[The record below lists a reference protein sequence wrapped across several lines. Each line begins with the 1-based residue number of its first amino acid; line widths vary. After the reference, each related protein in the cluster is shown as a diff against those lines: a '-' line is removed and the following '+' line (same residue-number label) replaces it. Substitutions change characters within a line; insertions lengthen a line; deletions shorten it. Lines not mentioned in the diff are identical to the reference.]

1 MIHMKITWLIATIGI
16 FTLMIIVGG
25 SYLLLTRGTMSNN
38 KQHMGSMMNG
48 GNTTTNQNMMEGMGH
63 GASVD
68 LKSTEEKERRLNIP
82 KILKADRETK
92 NSIQYTIVA
101 KQGETKFFRDA
112 KKN

>member
-1 MIHMKITWLIATIGI
+1 MKITWLIATIGI

-38 KQHMGSMMNG
+38 KQRMGSMMNG

>member
-1 MIHMKITWLIATIGI
+1 MKITWLIATIGI

-68 LKSTEEKERRLNIP
+68 LKSTEDDYGHEFLPPLPFYLPSN
-82 KILKADRETK
+82 AMFGTT
-92 NSIQYTIVA
+92 Q
-101 KQGETKFFRDA
+101 
-112 KKN
+112 